1 MLRLECYWSA
11 VLTAGLVR
19 LLPTS
24 KAAKLSIRWPSVTSE
39 MDRITHYKRG
49 GVSSAGVTA
58 LVLALLL
65 TVVSSSALVFNLS
78 RLNASRA
85 EVARI
90 NTVLTLVSELHEAIR
105 AAETG
110 QRGYLLTGEQRYL
123 LTYKDALP
131 RVWAKLTA
139 SEQIVRN
146 QTQIARVARLH
157 TMIKSKLDELANT
170 VALHTRSENA
180 ALAVVRSDL
189 GQQLMEQIDTTIR
202 DMRDMGLK
210 ALGERSAQE
219 QADSAWA
226 TGIALLSGGLALVSA
241 ILGVITLVRKRAQT
255 RLFEAEERFRNLAG
269 NIDEA
274 FWVSDPRSSTLLYI
288 NPAFERIWGRSRD
301 ALYQNA
307 SLWLEAIVPD
317 ERESVRASYLER
329 AMIGTYDETYQIM
342 RPDGSLRWIRDRG
355 WPVFDES
362 EQFEYVVGIAEDI
375 TQRRET
381 LDALASLNADLER
394 RVEDRTQALVEVNR
408 ELDAFAYSI
417 SHDLRAPLRS
427 MQGYADALVEDFGE
441 SLGLDGQHY
450 TKRIAAAALRME
462 DLIQDILTYSRLA
475 KEEVSVRPESLE
487 AAVDEVLTDLAAT
500 IMAMGATISVQ
511 KPLPEVQSNRSVL
524 RQVLGNLIANGLKFN
539 APGGKPVLMIYTE
552 RWLGSVRLWVEDNG
566 IGIAPEHQKRIF
578 DPFQR
583 LHGVEAYPGT
593 GIGLAIVRRAMTRM
607 GGRCGV
613 ESEPGQGSRFWIEL
627 RAAEQEG

>member
-1 MLRLECYWSA
+1 
-11 VLTAGLVR
+11 
-19 LLPTS
+19 
-24 KAAKLSIRWPSVTSE
+24 
-39 MDRITHYKRG
+39 MDRITRYKRG
-49 GVSSAGVTA
+49 GVSSVGVTA

-85 EVARI
+85 EVARV
-90 NTVLTLVSELHEAIR
+90 NAVLTLVSELHEAIR

-123 LTYKDALP
+123 TTYRDALP
-131 RVWAKLTA
+131 RIWAKLAA
-139 SEQIVRN
+139 SERVVRN
-146 QTQIARVARLH
+146 QTQIARIASLGKL
-157 TMIKSKLDELANT
+157 IESKLDELANT
-170 VALHTRSENA
+170 VTLHSRSQNA
-180 ALAVVRSDL
+180 ALAVVRSDV

-202 DMRDMGLK
+202 DIRDMGSK
-210 ALGERSAQE
+210 ALLERSAQE
-219 QADSAWA
+219 QAGSAWA
-226 TGIALLSGGLALVSA
+226 TGIALLSGGLAFVSA

-288 NPAFERIWGRSRD
+288 NPAFERIWGHSRE

-307 SLWLEAIVPD
+307 SLWLEAIVPE
-317 ERESVRASYLER
+317 ERERVRASYFER
-329 AMIGTYDETYQIM
+329 AMSGTYDETYQIK
-342 RPDGSLRWIRDRG
+342 RPDGSSRWIRDRG
-355 WPVFDES
+355 WPVYDES

-441 SLGLDGQHY
+441 SLGPEGQHY

-487 AAVDEVLTDLAAT
+487 TAVDEVLTDLAAT
-500 IMAMGATISVQ
+500 ITVMGATISVQ

-524 RQVLGNLIANGLKFN
+524 RQVLSNLIANGLKFI
-539 APGGKPVLMIYTE
+539 APGGKPVLTIYSE

-566 IGIAPEHQKRIF
+566 IGIAPEHQRRIF

-583 LHGVEAYPGT
+583 LHGIEAYPGT

-613 ESEPGQGSRFWIEL
+613 ESKPGQGSRFWIEF
-627 RAAEQEG
+627 RAAEQEE

>member
-1 MLRLECYWSA
+1 
-11 VLTAGLVR
+11 
-19 LLPTS
+19 
-24 KAAKLSIRWPSVTSE
+24 
-39 MDRITHYKRG
+39 MDRITRYKRG
-49 GVSSAGVTA
+49 GVSSVGVTA

-85 EVARI
+85 EVARV
-90 NTVLTLVSELHEAIR
+90 NAVLTLVSELHEAIR

-123 LTYKDALP
+123 TTYRDALP
-131 RVWAKLTA
+131 RIWAKLAA
-139 SEQIVRN
+139 SERVVRN
-146 QTQIARVARLH
+146 QTQIARIASLGKL
-157 TMIKSKLDELANT
+157 IESKLDELANT
-170 VALHTRSENA
+170 VTLHSRSQNS
-180 ALAVVRSDL
+180 ALAVVRSDV
-189 GQQLMEQIDTTIR
+189 GQQLMEPIDTTIR
-202 DMRDMGLK
+202 DIRDMGSK
-210 ALGERSAQE
+210 ALLERSAQE

-226 TGIALLSGGLALVSA
+226 TGIALLSGGLAFVSA

-288 NPAFERIWGRSRD
+288 NPAFERIWGHSRE

-307 SLWLEAIVPD
+307 SLWLEAIVPE
-317 ERESVRASYLER
+317 ERERVRASYFER
-329 AMIGTYDETYQIM
+329 AMSGTYDETYQIK
-342 RPDGSLRWIRDRG
+342 RPDGSFRWIRDRG
-355 WPVFDES
+355 WPVYDES

-441 SLGLDGQHY
+441 SLGPEGQHY

-487 AAVDEVLTDLAAT
+487 TAVDEVLTDLAAT
-500 IMAMGATISVQ
+500 ITVMGATISVQ

-524 RQVLGNLIANGLKFN
+524 RQVLSNLIANGLKFI
-539 APGGKPVLMIYTE
+539 APGGKPVLTIYRE

-566 IGIAPEHQKRIF
+566 IGIAPEHQRRIF

-583 LHGVEAYPGT
+583 LHGIEAYPGT

-613 ESEPGQGSRFWIEL
+613 ESKPGQGSRFWIEF
-627 RAAEQEG
+627 RAAEQEE

>member
-1 MLRLECYWSA
+1 
-11 VLTAGLVR
+11 
-19 LLPTS
+19 
-24 KAAKLSIRWPSVTSE
+24 
-39 MDRITHYKRG
+39 MDRITRYKRG
-49 GVSSAGVTA
+49 GVSSVGVTA

-85 EVARI
+85 EVARV
-90 NTVLTLVSELHEAIR
+90 NAVLTLVSELHEAIR

-123 LTYKDALP
+123 TTYRDALP
-131 RVWAKLTA
+131 RIWAKLAA
-139 SEQIVRN
+139 SERVVRN
-146 QTQIARVARLH
+146 QTQIARIASLGKL
-157 TMIKSKLDELANT
+157 IESKLDELANT
-170 VALHTRSENA
+170 VTLHSRSQNA
-180 ALAVVRSDL
+180 ALAVVRSDV

-202 DMRDMGLK
+202 DIRDMGSK
-210 ALGERSAQE
+210 ALLERSAQE

-226 TGIALLSGGLALVSA
+226 TGIALLSGGLAFVSA

-288 NPAFERIWGRSRD
+288 NPAFERIWGHSRE

-307 SLWLEAIVPD
+307 SLWLEAIVPE
-317 ERESVRASYLER
+317 ERERVRASYFER
-329 AMIGTYDETYQIM
+329 AMSGTYDETYQIK
-342 RPDGSLRWIRDRG
+342 RPDGSSRWIRDRG
-355 WPVFDES
+355 WPVYDES

-441 SLGLDGQHY
+441 SLGPEGQHY

-487 AAVDEVLTDLAAT
+487 TAVDEVLTDLAAT
-500 IMAMGATISVQ
+500 ITVMGATISVQ

-524 RQVLGNLIANGLKFN
+524 RQVLSNLIANGLKFI
-539 APGGKPVLMIYTE
+539 APGGKPVLTIYSE

-566 IGIAPEHQKRIF
+566 IGIAPEHQRRIF

-583 LHGVEAYPGT
+583 LHGIEAYPGT

-613 ESEPGQGSRFWIEL
+613 ESKPGQGSRFWIEF
-627 RAAEQEG
+627 RAAEQEE

>member
-1 MLRLECYWSA
+1 
-11 VLTAGLVR
+11 
-19 LLPTS
+19 
-24 KAAKLSIRWPSVTSE
+24 
-39 MDRITHYKRG
+39 MDRITRYKRG
-49 GVSSAGVTA
+49 GVSSVGVTA

-85 EVARI
+85 EVARV
-90 NTVLTLVSELHEAIR
+90 NAVLTLVSELHEAIR

-123 LTYKDALP
+123 TTYRDALP
-131 RVWAKLTA
+131 RIWAKLAA
-139 SEQIVRN
+139 SERVVRN
-146 QTQIARVARLH
+146 QTQIARIASLGKL
-157 TMIKSKLDELANT
+157 IESKLDELANT
-170 VALHTRSENA
+170 VTLHSRSQNA
-180 ALAVVRSDL
+180 ALAVVRSDV

-202 DMRDMGLK
+202 DIRDMGSK
-210 ALGERSAQE
+210 ALLERSAQE

-226 TGIALLSGGLALVSA
+226 TGIALLSGGLAFVSA

-288 NPAFERIWGRSRD
+288 NPAFERIWGHSRE

-307 SLWLEAIVPD
+307 SLWLEAIVPE
-317 ERESVRASYLER
+317 ERERVRASYFER
-329 AMIGTYDETYQIM
+329 AMSGTYDETYQIK
-342 RPDGSLRWIRDRG
+342 RPDGSFRWIRDRG
-355 WPVFDES
+355 WPVYDES

-441 SLGLDGQHY
+441 SLGPEGQHY

-487 AAVDEVLTDLAAT
+487 TAVDEVLTDLAAT
-500 IMAMGATISVQ
+500 ITVMGATISVQ

-524 RQVLGNLIANGLKFN
+524 RQVLSNLIANGLKFI
-539 APGGKPVLMIYTE
+539 APGGKPVLTIYSE

-566 IGIAPEHQKRIF
+566 IGIAPEHQRRIF

-583 LHGVEAYPGT
+583 LHGIEAYPGT

-613 ESEPGQGSRFWIEL
+613 ESKPGQGSRFWIEF
-627 RAAEQEG
+627 RAAEQEE